1 MELEELKRK
10 LYKPGAEF
18 EERLKEPEIFEP
30 GLEKEKI
37 KLEQWQKAEKKKTF
51 LTPKRKT
58 YLFRLGIGLGV
69 IFLFVIG
76 LTTWRGLTS
85 FDKNKVSL
93 EISGP
98 ERIVSGDEAVYTIKY
113 KNNTK
118 IVLKEVKLIFY
129 YPSESLPLETEDLI
143 QAIDLDYIGAGQ
155 ENKVELKA
163 RVIGLKDSQKTARAK
178 LSYKPSI
185 INSLFEN
192 EAEFSTEIFSVP
204 LVLDFDLPDR
214 LTSGQSFS
222 FSLEYLNQAQVD
234 FKDLWLK
241 LEYPAGFNF
250 ESAEPQPIERNN
262 VWAIGDLM
270 AGAKRKLFLNGTIE
284 GQEGERK
291 SFQAK
296 LGILKNDQFVSYA
309 EIIEALQ
316 ISVSPLFVSQTVN
329 GVTNYIGKAGEVLNY
344 KIKYRNTTDVSINEI
359 IITAHLEG
367 PAIDLPSL
375 KLEKGSFDGI
385 NQLITWNAGNL
396 PELGLLEP
404 YKEGEI
410 GFSVRIKE
418 PLPIKSYNDK
428 NFIITNNVK
437 INSLKHPLSLA
448 NIKIKGES
456 ELVVKIASQLAIQ
469 AKGFFRDDLIKNRGP
484 IPPKVGETTTYTIK
498 WQISNTSNDFKKV
511 KVIAYLPPHVQW
523 LNKIEPAVSD
533 LKYNSQTGQL
543 VWSVGDLPSATG
555 ILLPVKQIAFQ
566 VSITPGLAHLD
577 KLVELI
583 GQSRAAGQDSF
594 TGLELENSD
603 EPIDTNLPDDLTISR
618 KDGIVVE

>member
-18 EERLKEPEIFEP
+18 EERLKEPEIFKP
-30 GLEKEKI
+30 GREKEKI
-37 KLEQWQKAEKKKTF
+37 KLEQWQKTEKKKTF
-51 LTPKRKT
+51 FTPKRKT

-69 IFLFVIG
+69 VFLIIIG
-76 LTTWRGLTS
+76 LTIWRGLTS

-93 EISGP
+93 EILGP
-98 ERIVSGDEAVYTIKY
+98 ERLVSGDEAVYTIKY

-129 YPSESLPLETEDLI
+129 YPSESQLQGTGDLI
-143 QAIDLDYIGAGQ
+143 QTIDLDNLGAGE

-163 RVIGLKDSQKTARAK
+163 RIIGLKDSKKTAKAK
-178 LSYKPSI
+178 LSYRPST
-185 INSLFEN
+185 INSHFEN
-192 EAEFSTEIFSVP
+192 ETEFSTEIFSVP

-222 FSLEYLNQAQVD
+222 FTLEYHNQAQVD
-234 FKDLWLK
+234 FKDLRLE
-241 LEYPAGFNF
+241 LEYPAGFNLK
-250 ESAEPQPIERNN
+250 SAEPLPVERDNI
-262 VWAIGDLM
+262 WSIGDLM
-270 AGAKRKLFLNGTIE
+270 SGAKGKIFLNGTIE

-296 LGILKNDQFVSYA
+296 LGVLKDNQFVSYA

-329 GVTNYIGKAGEVLNY
+329 DVANYIGKAGEILKY
-344 KIKYRNTTDVSINEI
+344 KIKYKNTTDMSINEI

-367 PAIDLPSL
+367 QALDLSSL
-375 KLEKGSFDGI
+375 NLEKGSFDGV

-410 GFSVRIKE
+410 GFSVKIKK
-418 PLPIKSYNDK
+418 PLPIKTYNDK
-428 NFIITNNVK
+428 NFIITNTVK
-437 INSLKHPLSLA
+437 IDSFKPPLPLI
-448 NIKIKGES
+448 NIQIKGES
-456 ELVVKIASQLAIQ
+456 ELVVKIASELAIR
-469 AKGFFRDDLIKNRGP
+469 AKGFFRDDLIQNSGP
-484 IPPKVGETTTYTIK
+484 LPPKIGQTTTYTIK
-498 WQISNTSNDFKKV
+498 WQLSNTSNDLKNV

-523 LNKIEPAVSD
+523 MNKIEPAGFD

-543 VWSVGDLPSATG
+543 VWFVGDLPSATG
-555 ILLPVKQIAFQ
+555 ILSPVKQAAFQ
-566 VSITPGLAHLD
+566 VSITPGLAHLG

-583 GQSRAAGQDSF
+583 GQSRATGQDSF
-594 TGLELENSD
+594 IGLELESSD
-603 EPIDTNLPDDLTISR
+603 KPIDTDLPDDLTIKSR
-618 KDGIVVE
+618 DGTVVE